1 MNAIVAASD
10 RPCTVTVSVAFGCPF
25 EGEVDPG
32 RVVDLCARLEGADEL
47 VLADTIGVATPGAV
61 TRLTER
67 VAELG
72 RPVGFHGHDTRHTG
86 VASAWAAVEAGAS
99 VLDASVA
106 GLGGCPFAPRAT
118 GNVATEDVVYLLERE
133 GVDTGVDLD
142 ALIARGRVAR
152 ATARPHASRP
162 GLPRRRLSLAPR
174 GGLARRGSKQ
184 PVPVKAMLAF
194 AAVAVSAALLVG
206 PATASNP
213 KVAGLQIALKQR
225 GLYHGRVDGV
235 QGPLTRLAVL
245 HFQRRA
251 GLAADGVAGPR
262 TRRALGRLGRPPLGK
277 RLIVHGALGW
287 DVSVLQFLLRR
298 KGYDPGPLDGEM
310 GGRTV
315 TALRAFQRS
324 KGLTADA
331 VVGPAT
337 IAALSGAGGG
347 AAA

>member
-1 MNAIVAASD
+1 
-10 RPCTVTVSVAFGCPF
+10 
-25 EGEVDPG
+25 
-32 RVVDLCARLEGADEL
+32 
-47 VLADTIGVATPGAV
+47 
-61 TRLTER
+61 
-67 VAELG
+67 
-72 RPVGFHGHDTRHTG
+72 
-86 VASAWAAVEAGAS
+86 
-99 VLDASVA
+99 
-106 GLGGCPFAPRAT
+106 
-118 GNVATEDVVYLLERE
+118 
-133 GVDTGVDLD
+133 
-142 ALIARGRVAR
+142 
-152 ATARPHASRP
+152 
-162 GLPRRRLSLAPR
+162 
-174 GGLARRGSKQ
+174 
-184 PVPVKAMLAF
+184 MLAF

-245 HFQRRA
+245 DFQRRA

-324 KGLTADA
+324 RGLTADA

-347 AAA
+347 GGA